1 MKKKHGM
8 LIQGL
13 VTIRQG
19 DRVIVRDIPNH
30 FVDNGLKG
38 LISQIINAGHDSGGS
53 HTYHYLWENGWNMYL
68 GSDTTTV
75 TTTTMTALVSP
86 IGTAPGTSPNS
97 KSGSLKDGSTD
108 GVWNGVFLAT
118 WNSGTVSGTC
128 GELGLYGKPPT
139 NQTAFGWRPTYT
151 YNPTAAMFSR
161 LASADA
167 DFSSFVINTDVPLT
181 VEWKVQCSFV

>member
-1 MKKKHGM
+1 MKKKQGM
-8 LIQGL
+8 LIRGL

-19 DRVIVRDIPNH
+19 DRVIVKDIPNH

-53 HTYHYLWENGWNMYL
+53 HTYHYLWANGWNMYL

-86 IGTAPGTSPNS
+86 IGTAPGTAPNS
-97 KSGSLKDGSTD
+97 KSGSLKDGSAD
-108 GVWNGVFLAT
+108 GIWNVVFLAT
-118 WNSGTVSGTC
+118 WNPGTVSGTC
-128 GELGLYGKPPT
+128 GELGLYGKPPD
-139 NQTAFGWRPTYT
+139 NASFAWRPTST
-151 YNPTAAMFSR
+151 FNPTAVMFSR
-161 LASADA
+161 LSSADA
-167 DFSSFVINTDVPLT
+167 DFSSFVIDEGVPLT